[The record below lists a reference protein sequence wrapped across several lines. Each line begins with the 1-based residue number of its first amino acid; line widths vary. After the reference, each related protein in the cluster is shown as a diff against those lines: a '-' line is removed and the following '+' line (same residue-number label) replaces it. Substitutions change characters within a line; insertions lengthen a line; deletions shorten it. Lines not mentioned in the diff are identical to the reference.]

1 MRVCVGMSLA
11 KMNYTAVTALLLS
24 RFTFRLAERVRPL
37 PCRGSAAALLYT
49 CTLLHESVR
58 AVTVVVVQMG
68 GMEGVFAAEQ
78 SRITVSPRDGLWM
91 HAIPRG

>member
-11 KMNYTAVTALLLS
+11 KMNYTAVTAALLS
-24 RFTFRLAERVRPL
+24 HFKFRLAERVRL
-37 PCRGSAAALLYT
+37 AALHAQ
-49 CTLLHESVR
+49 LLQLSCALCCAYR
-58 AVTVVVVQMG
+58 CIYGSLPFVQMG

>member
-1 MRVCVGMSLA
+1 MCAQVCGHVAGQDELHGGD
-11 KMNYTAVTALLLS
+11 
-24 RFTFRLAERVRPL
+24 R
-37 PCRGSAAALLYT
+37 AAALALQVPASGAGAPGQ
-49 CTLLHESVR
+49 LLHFTFCTALPPPYRCMQSSALWLR
-58 AVTVVVVQMG
+58 VQMG